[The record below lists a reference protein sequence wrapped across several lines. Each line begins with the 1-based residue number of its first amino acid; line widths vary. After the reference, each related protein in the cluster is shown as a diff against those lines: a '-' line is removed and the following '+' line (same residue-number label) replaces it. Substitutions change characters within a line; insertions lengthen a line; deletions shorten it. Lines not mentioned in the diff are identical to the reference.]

1 MNKGIFITLEGG
13 EGMGKTTNLLF
24 IREFLERHG
33 KQVIATREPGGTPVG
48 ETIRSLFLGQGDVA
62 PKTELLLVFASRAQ
76 HLRDVIEPALKSGDW
91 VVCDRFT
98 DASYAY
104 QGGGRQMD
112 GDAISRLEEMV
123 QEGRK
128 PDLTLLFDAPV
139 EVGLARARRR
149 GGGDRMEA
157 ETLAF
162 HERVR
167 GAYLQLAGHF
177 PQRIKIIDAA
187 RPLAEVQAAI
197 ADHLTV
203 LCGR

>member
-1 MNKGIFITLEGG
+1 MNKGNFITLEGG

-24 IREFLERHG
+24 ILEFLERHG

-62 PKTELLLVFASRAQ
+62 PITELLLVFASRAQ

-104 QGGGRQMD
+104 QGGGRQV
-112 GDAISRLEEMV
+112 DANAIFRLEEMV

-139 EVGLARARRR
+139 EVGLARARQR
-149 GGGDRMEA
+149 GGSDRMETEA
-157 ETLAF
+157 LAF

-177 PQRIKIIDAA
+177 PQRIKIIDAS